1 MSRHII
7 LVTGGAGFIGSAL
20 VRLLVR
26 ESDAIVVNLD
36 ALTYAANLANV
47 AEVDGSPRYRFER
60 ADICHAAEVRR
71 IFDEHRP
78 TAVVHMAAET
88 HVDRS
93 IDDPLVFVQTNVLGT
108 ATLLQVACHYWRA
121 LAAADRAQFRFHH
134 VSTDEVY
141 GSLGQTGSFNESSSY
156 QPNSPYAASKAGADH
171 VVRAWHKTYGFPII
185 ISNCSNNFGPYQFP
199 EKFIP
204 MMIIN
209 ALEGRPMPI
218 YGRGENVRD
227 WLFVE
232 DHARAL
238 STILRAGRPGECY
251 NVGGNSEIRNMDVAA
266 LICDLVDEVAR
277 PLPGGKPRRH
287 LMTFVADRPGHDLRY
302 AIDAGKIGRELGWRP
317 QESFESALR
326 RTVEWY
332 LSNEAWW
339 RPLRSAAAKRLG
351 LAGKTFSDAV

>member
-1 MSRHII
+1 MSGHII
-7 LVTGGAGFIGSAL
+7 VVTGGAGFIGSAL

-26 ESDAIVVNLD
+26 EGDAIVVNLD

-47 AEVDGSPRYRFER
+47 AEVDRSPRYRFER
-60 ADICHAAEVRR
+60 ADICRAAEVRR

-93 IDDPLVFVQTNVLGT
+93 IDDPLVFVQTNVIGT

-121 LAAADRAQFRFHH
+121 LAPADRAQFRFHH

-251 NVGGNSEIRNMDVAA
+251 NVGGNSEMRNMDVAA
-266 LICDLVDEVAR
+266 LICDLVDEVAQ
-277 PLPGGKPRRH
+277 PLPAGKPRRQ
-287 LMTFVADRPGHDLRY
+287 LITFVADRPGHDLRY
-302 AIDAGKIGRELGWRP
+302 AIDAGKIARELGWRP
-317 QESFESALR
+317 QETFESALR

-339 RPLRSAAAKRLG
+339 RPLRSLAAKRLG
-351 LAGKTFSDAV
+351 LAGKTFSGAV

>member
-1 MSRHII
+1 MSRPII

-20 VRLLVR
+20 IRLLVR
-26 ESDAIVVNLD
+26 ESDAMVVNLD

-47 AEVDGSPRYRFER
+47 AEVDRSPRYRFER
-60 ADICHAAEVRR
+60 ADICRAAEVRR

-78 TAVVHMAAET
+78 TSVVHMAAET

-141 GSLGQTGSFNESSSY
+141 GSLGQTGSFNEGSSY

-171 VVRAWHKTYGFPII
+171 MVRAWHKTYGLPII

-204 MMIIN
+204 LMIIN
-209 ALEGRPMPI
+209 ALEGRPLPV

-251 NVGGNSEIRNMDVAA
+251 NVGGNNEMRNMDVAA
-266 LICDLVDEVAR
+266 LICDLVDEIAR
-277 PLPGGKPRRH
+277 PLPGGKLRRQ
-287 LMTFVADRPGHDLRY
+287 LITFVADRPGHDLRY
-302 AIDAGKIGRELGWRP
+302 AIDTGKIGRELGWRP
-317 QESFESALR
+317 QETFESALR

-351 LAGKTFSDAV
+351 RAG

>member
-1 MSRHII
+1 MSKDVI

-20 VRLLVR
+20 VRLLMR
-26 ESDAIVVNLD
+26 ESEAGVVNVD

-47 AEVDGSPRYRFER
+47 AEVDGDPRYRFEK
-60 ADICHAAEVRR
+60 ADICCAADVQR
-71 IFDEHRP
+71 IFDDYRP
-78 TAVVHMAAET
+78 TAVVHIAAET

-108 ATLLQVACHYWRA
+108 ATLLQVACRYWRA
-121 LAAADRAQFRFHH
+121 LAPAAKAQFRFHH

-141 GSLGQTGSFNESSSY
+141 GSLGQTDSFSESSSY

-171 VVRAWHKTYGFPII
+171 LVRAWHRTYGLPTI

-204 MMIIN
+204 LMIIN
-209 ALEGRPMPI
+209 ALEGRPMPL

-238 STILRAGRPGECY
+238 AMVLRAGRPGECY
-251 NVGGNSEIRNMDVAA
+251 NVGGNNEVRNIDVAV
-266 LICDLVDEVAR
+266 LICDLLDEVAQ

-287 LMTFVADRPGHDLRY
+287 LITFVPDRPGHDLRY
-302 AIDAGKIGRELGWRP
+302 AIDARKIRQELQWGP
-317 QESFESALR
+317 QATFESALR

-339 RPLRSAAAKRLG
+339 RPLRSVAAKRLG
-351 LAGKTFSDAV
+351 LAG